1 VPLAA
6 VSAPGKEHL
15 LCPADGQRGKFST
28 RTVLTTLQKFCAA
41 LNQAVEYLLFG
52 LGLSMALVV
61 AVQVFC
67 RYVLNAS
74 LFWSEELAR
83 YMLVWLT
90 FFGATVA
97 YYRNLHPGVDAL
109 TNRLSPGKKRLTR
122 LMVHLVCMALALVM
136 IVSGTQFA
144 WFVRRQ
150 ISPALGLP
158 KWIILAVIP
167 ASGIIFFLY
176 GLAFFLKTAGEF
188 KNGA

>member
-1 VPLAA
+1 MLR
-6 VSAPGKEHL
+6 S
-15 LCPADGQRGKFST
+15 
-28 RTVLTTLQKFCAA
+28 LQKFCAA

-52 LGLSMALVV
+52 LGLSMALIV

-83 YMLVWLT
+83 YMLVWLS

-109 TNRLSPGKKRLTR
+109 TNRLSPEKTRLTR
-122 LMVHLVCMALALVM
+122 LMVHLVCMFLALVM
-136 IVSGTQFA
+136 IISGTQFA
-144 WFVRRQ
+144 WFIRHQ

-167 ASGIIFFLY
+167 ASGVIFFLY
-176 GLAFFLKTAGEF
+176 GLAFFLRLARDSADGS
-188 KNGA
+188 